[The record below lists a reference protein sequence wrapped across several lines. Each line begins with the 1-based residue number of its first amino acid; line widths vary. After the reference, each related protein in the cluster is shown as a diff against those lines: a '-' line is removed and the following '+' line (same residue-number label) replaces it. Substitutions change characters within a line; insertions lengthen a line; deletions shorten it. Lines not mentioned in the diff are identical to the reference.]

1 MFKIFGASNY
11 FVNIKSIK
19 MKKLFLIAALVA
31 IAFTQKSYSQPV
43 PNHREET
50 TNQAQ
55 LSQLLNS
62 YYQVK
67 NALIT
72 GNSNTAAIHAQA
84 FLKTVNGISNRT
96 ISEGSRNALVKD
108 AGVISETKDLKKQRE
123 VFANFSTNMH
133 ALATSL
139 KLTSEPIYYQ
149 YCPMKKAYWLSPDKA
164 IKNPYYGS
172 AMLTCGKVTE
182 TIQ

>member
-1 MFKIFGASNY
+1 MK
-11 FVNIKSIK
+11 NILLAIT
-19 MKKLFLIAALVA
+19 FIAL
-31 IAFTQKSYSQPV
+31 AFIQKSYSQ
-43 PNHREET
+43 ET
-50 TNQAQ
+50 TSQQQ
-55 LSQLLNS
+55 LSQLLSS

-67 NALIT
+67 DALIS
-72 GNSNTAAIHAQA
+72 GNSNTAAVHAQA
-84 FLKTVNGISNRT
+84 FLKAANGISNRT

-108 AGVISETKDLKKQRE
+108 AGVISESKDLKKQRE
-123 VFANFSTNMH
+123 IFANFSTNMY

-149 YCPMKKAYWLSPDKA
+149 YCPMKKSYWLSPDKA
-164 IKNPYYGS
+164 IKNPYYGN

>member
-1 MFKIFGASNY
+1 
-11 FVNIKSIK
+11 
-19 MKKLFLIAALVA
+19 MKKLFLLVA
-31 IAFTQKSYSQPV
+31 LIATAFTQQSFAQLV
-43 PNHREET
+43 PNYQEDT

-55 LSQLLNS
+55 LSQLLNA

-67 NALIT
+67 NALVE
-72 GNSNTAAIHAQA
+72 GNSSTAALLAEE
-84 FLKTVNGISNRT
+84 FLKTANGISNRT

-108 AGVISETKDLKKQRE
+108 AGAISEAKDISKQRA
-123 VFANFSTNMH
+123 VFANFSTNMY
-133 ALATSL
+133 ALAKSL
-139 KLTSEPIYYQ
+139 KLTTEPIYYQ
-149 YCPMKKAYWLSPDKA
+149 YCPMKKAYWLSSDKA

>member
-1 MFKIFGASNY
+1 
-11 FVNIKSIK
+11 
-19 MKKLFLIAALVA
+19 MKKLFLFVALIAT
-31 IAFTQKSYSQPV
+31 AFTQKSYAHLV
-43 PNHREET
+43 PSHREDT

-67 NALIT
+67 DALT
-72 GNSNTAAIHAQA
+72 SGNSKTAAIQAQE
-84 FLKTVNGISNRT
+84 FLKKANGISNRT

-108 AGVISETKDLKKQRE
+108 AGVISESKDLNKQRE
-123 VFANFSTNMH
+123 VFGNLSTNMY
-133 ALATSL
+133 ALAKSL
-139 KLTSEPIYYQ
+139 KLTAGPIYYN

-172 AMLTCGKVTE
+172 AMLTCGNVIE

>member
-1 MFKIFGASNY
+1 MKNIFLAIT
-11 FVNIKSIK
+11 F
-19 MKKLFLIAALVA
+19 
-31 IAFTQKSYSQPV
+31 IAFAVTQKSYAQD
-43 PNHREET
+43 T

-67 NALIT
+67 DALIS
-72 GNSNTAAIHAQA
+72 GNSNTAAMYAQA
-84 FLKTVNGISNRT
+84 FLKSANGISNRT

-108 AGVISETKDLKKQRE
+108 AGVISESKDLKKQRE
-123 VFANFSTNMH
+123 VFANLSTNMY
-133 ALATSL
+133 ALAKSL
-139 KLTSEPIYYQ
+139 TLTAEPIYYQ
-149 YCPMKKAYWLSPDKA
+149 YCPMKKSYWLSPDKA

>member
-1 MFKIFGASNY
+1 MFKIFGACNY

-19 MKKLFLIAALVA
+19 MKKLFLIAVLIAT
-31 IAFTQKSYSQPV
+31 AFTQKSYSQK
-43 PNHREET
+43 T

-55 LSQLLNS
+55 LSQLLNL

-67 NALIT
+67 DALINS
-72 GNSNTAAIHAQA
+72 NSNTAAIQAKA

-96 ISEGSRNALVKD
+96 FSEGSRNALVKD
-108 AGVISETKDLKKQRE
+108 AGIISESKDLEKQRE
-123 VFANFSTNMH
+123 IFANFSTNMH
-133 ALATSL
+133 ALAKSL
-139 KLTSEPIYYQ
+139 KLSAEPIYYQ
-149 YCPMKKAYWLSPDKA
+149 YCPMKKAYWLSPDKT

>member
-1 MFKIFGASNY
+1 MKNIFLAIT
-11 FVNIKSIK
+11 F
-19 MKKLFLIAALVA
+19 IAL
-31 IAFTQKSYSQPV
+31 AFIQKSYSQ
-43 PNHREET
+43 ET
-50 TNQAQ
+50 TNQQQ

-67 NALIT
+67 DALIS
-72 GNSNTAAIHAQA
+72 GNSNTAANHAQA
-84 FLKTVNGISNRT
+84 FLKTANGISNRT
-96 ISEGSRNALVKD
+96 ISEENRNALVKD
-108 AGVISETKDLKKQRE
+108 AGVISESKDLKKQRE
-123 VFANFSTNMH
+123 IFANFSTNMY
-133 ALATSL
+133 ALTTSL

-149 YCPMKKAYWLSPDKA
+149 YCPMKKSYWLSPDKT

>member
-1 MFKIFGASNY
+1 MKNIFLAIT
-11 FVNIKSIK
+11 FI
-19 MKKLFLIAALVA
+19 ALVF
-31 IAFTQKSYSQPV
+31 IQKSYSQET
-43 PNHREET
+43 PN
-50 TNQAQ
+50 QPQ
-55 LSQLLNS
+55 LSQLLSS

-67 NALIT
+67 DALLS

-84 FLKTVNGISNRT
+84 FLKAANGISNRT

-108 AGVISETKDLKKQRE
+108 AGVISESKDLKKQRE
-123 VFANFSTNMH
+123 IFANFSTNMY

-139 KLTSEPIYYQ
+139 KLTSEPVYYQ
-149 YCPMKKAYWLSPDKA
+149 YCPMKKAYWLSADKT

-172 AMLTCGKVTE
+172 AMLTCGEVKE

>member
-1 MFKIFGASNY
+1 MKNIFLAIT
-11 FVNIKSIK
+11 F
-19 MKKLFLIAALVA
+19 IAL
-31 IAFTQKSYSQPV
+31 AFIQKSYSQ
-43 PNHREET
+43 ET
-50 TNQAQ
+50 TNQQQ
-55 LSQLLNS
+55 LSQLLSS

-67 NALIT
+67 DALIS
-72 GNSNTAAIHAQA
+72 GNSNTAAVHAQA
-84 FLKTVNGISNRT
+84 FLKAANGISNRT

-108 AGVISETKDLKKQRE
+108 AGVISESKDLKKQRE
-123 VFANFSTNMH
+123 IFANFSTNMY

-149 YCPMKKAYWLSPDKA
+149 YCPMKKSYWLSPDKA
-164 IKNPYYGS
+164 IKNPYYGN